1 MKLSVDLRIDSEEFC
16 KALDGYIE
24 RVKQLED
31 ALKDARGAL
40 LYVREVHGELY
51 GATQPPDGPTHAA
64 SSIIVISPLQ
74 QLECEY

>member
-51 GATQPPDGPTHAA
+51 GVVFDRVEEKAKLALG
-64 SSIIVISPLQ
+64 V
-74 QLECEY
+74 